1 MRTKKMPQDSLTF
14 LQRIQEYGL
23 FGYIWIAL
31 IALFGGTVRYVES
44 VRKGEKP
51 GLMRWISELI
61 ISGFVGLI
69 TALICKYYQ
78 LDPYLTY
85 AIVGMAA
92 HKGTTSLYFIENILK
107 KNLKTEDK

>member
-1 MRTKKMPQDSLTF
+1 MPQDSLTF
-14 LQRIQEYGL
+14 LQKIQENGL
-23 FGYIWIAL
+23 IGYIWIAF
-31 IALFGGTVRYVES
+31 IALLGGTVRYVES

-51 GLMRWISELI
+51 GLMRWFSELI

-69 TALICKYYQ
+69 TALVCKYFQ
-78 LDPYLTY
+78 VDPYLTY

-107 KNLKTEDK
+107 KNLKAKGE